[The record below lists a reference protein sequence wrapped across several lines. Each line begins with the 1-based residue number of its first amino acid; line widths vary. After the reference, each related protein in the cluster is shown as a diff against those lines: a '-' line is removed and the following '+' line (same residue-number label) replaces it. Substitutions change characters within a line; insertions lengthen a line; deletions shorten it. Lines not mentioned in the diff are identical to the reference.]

1 MNKDKAQKRIIELR
15 KELEYYAKKYYDE
28 DAPEISDF
36 EYDMMMNELKNLENE
51 YPELITKES
60 LTQKV
65 GGTVKKGFA
74 KPKNAKKTISRLL
87 RYMGSYKYFWILVF
101 ICVLLSSGASV
112 LGSYLIKP
120 ALNDYIIPLIGK
132 QNPDFSGFLKLLAGV
147 FCLFLVGVLASW
159 INNRLMLH
167 ISTNLLFN
175 VRIDLFSKAV
185 HEFQI
190 RSVCLHPIQKSRR
203 LLLQKKFSEQ

>member
-1 MNKDKAQKRIIELR
+1 M
-15 KELEYYAKKYYDE
+15 
-28 DAPEISDF
+28 P
-36 EYDMMMNELKNLENE
+36 
-51 YPELITKES
+51 P
-60 LTQKV
+60 
-65 GGTVKKGFA
+65 VKKGFA

-147 FCLFLVGVLASW
+147 FCLFLVGVLAS
-159 INNRLMLH
+159 
-167 ISTNLLFN
+167 
-175 VRIDLFSKAV
+175 
-185 HEFQI
+185 
-190 RSVCLHPIQKSRR
+190 
-203 LLLQKKFSEQ
+203 